1 MNLSQGSLRQ
11 LDLLRCGGALRVQFN
26 EIDSTFWGEKNY
38 SELSEAYNIMLFFDN
53 NEG

>member
-26 EIDSTFWGEKNY
+26 ETDSTFWREKTIV
-38 SELSEAYNIMLFFDN
+38 SEVKHII
-53 NEG
+53 